1 MQDRHH
7 AGHCGRGRSTQGS
20 LGEMPGL
27 GRVLGGPGVRLP
39 FPAGASSHALYVCL
53 SLALARLPG
62 SGSHCPE
69 ILPYPGPS
77 QERTKAKATGHRPIP
92 SWTPRGHPPRAPG
105 TFRPARNTSN
115 VQIPQ
120 VMREFVTRGAWAIQE
135 WEPDQGPELETQPRP
150 AGEGSGCSERAPR
163 EEERTA
169 GRALWAVRGERSC
182 LPVLRGKTAV
192 RGPGGPDQVAICPGS
207 HLVSRGNDEQGPS
220 GSCTVVWMTHWT
232 VTWLRETGR

>member
-1 MQDRHH
+1 
-7 AGHCGRGRSTQGS
+7 
-20 LGEMPGL
+20 MPGL
-27 GRVLGGPGVRLP
+27 GRILGGPGVRLP
-39 FPAGASSHALYVCL
+39 FPAGASSHALSVCL

-169 GRALWAVRGERSC
+169 GRSPLGCAWRAL
-182 LPVLRGKTAV
+182 LPPCSSGKDSSPRT
-192 RGPGGPDQVAICPGS
+192 RWPRPGGHLSWFTPG
-207 HLVSRGNDEQGPS
+207 V
-220 GSCTVVWMTHWT
+220 
-232 VTWLRETGR
+232 